1 MQKVAK
7 KVFEEATGTALGQTC
22 NTVISFHL
30 KQKFCREPYEVLVED
45 PKTFYKALEEIF
57 GAGAESLMN
66 LLGTFL
72 TRKYTVNCTPKEFV
86 DIVTKGDE
94 PSKRKLK
101 EILEAVAKQVE
112 T

>member
-1 MQKVAK
+1 VAK

-22 NTVISFHL
+22 YTVISFHL
-30 KQKFCREPYEVLVED
+30 KQKFCKEPCEVLVED

-86 DIVTKGDE
+86 DIVTKGDA